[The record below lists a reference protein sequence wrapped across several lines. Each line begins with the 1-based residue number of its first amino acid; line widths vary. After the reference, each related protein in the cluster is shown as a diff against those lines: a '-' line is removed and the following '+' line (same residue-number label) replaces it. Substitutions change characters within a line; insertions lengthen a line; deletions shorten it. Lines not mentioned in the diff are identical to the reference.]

1 MRKSPLPRGFLELF
15 SRCFVANPHRVLVE
29 LREAIRDTLE
39 LFHDRGARIRML
51 VLNYVLEARPEVH
64 RLIANLNLYGNHARP
79 PLKEDIHGHNQV
91 KATIPVRFRL
101 GDVVVLLDYRK
112 SRYSREH
119 IMDDEDVIFEV
130 RNDAHSSNVLQASQ
144 PVDRSVA
151 ELSLTLLDC
160 RIEGLDA
167 ARHNAE
173 RIAIISKRHLLAKI
187 LNTCKYIA

>member
-1 MRKSPLPRGFLELF
+1 M
-15 SRCFVANPHRVLVE
+15 
-29 LREAIRDTLE
+29 
-39 LFHDRGARIRML
+39 
-51 VLNYVLEARPEVH
+51 
-64 RLIANLNLYGNHARP
+64 
-79 PLKEDIHGHNQV
+79 